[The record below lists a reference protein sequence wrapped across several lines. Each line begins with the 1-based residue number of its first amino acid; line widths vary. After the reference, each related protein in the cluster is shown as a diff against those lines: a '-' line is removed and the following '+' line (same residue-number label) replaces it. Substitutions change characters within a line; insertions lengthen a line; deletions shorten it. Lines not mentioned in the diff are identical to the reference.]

1 MFKEE
6 FVKIN
11 STILH
16 EEVNQ
21 NLIEILEAKMKKK
34 LCIYN
39 DKIKNILIV
48 LTV

>member
-34 LCIYN
+34 SY
-39 DKIKNILIV
+39 KFRYYSK
-48 LTV
+48 